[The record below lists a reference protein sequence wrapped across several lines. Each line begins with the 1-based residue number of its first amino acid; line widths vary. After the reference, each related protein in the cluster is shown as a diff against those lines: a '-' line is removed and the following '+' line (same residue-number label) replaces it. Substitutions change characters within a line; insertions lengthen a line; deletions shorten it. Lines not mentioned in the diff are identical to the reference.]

1 MFLAPNNRL
10 AQGLTDQ
17 KTSIH
22 DILISKL
29 FAYVLKDIQLDEHI
43 SGLKTALK
51 DTNQWYL
58 IKLESAIK

>member
-17 KTSIH
+17 KTSMH
-22 DILISKL
+22 AILISKL
-29 FAYVLKDIQLDEHI
+29 FAYMPKDIQLDEYI
-43 SGLKTALK
+43 SGLKTAFK
-51 DTNQWYL
+51 DTNQWYP